1 FGGGRPVA
9 AAPKDT
15 ARKDPLRFL
24 KAGLRAVMTA
34 RTINFTY
41 AHSNGTLLPGYLPQ
55 TRFFGL
61 TDLSGGGL
69 APGIP
74 FILGQQYDLSTLY
87 SLSANNGWYTQ
98 NSQYLNTAFSAL
110 LTDNITARTTLEP
123 FRGFNIQLDARWQR
137 TKNQESYYR
146 RTIDTASV
154 AYKEVG
160 YLTPVSGEDLLH
172 LTPQALSTGSFSTTT
187 ITIQTLFGD
196 LGNNGETSKAFD
208 RFVENRRA
216 VQQKLQAANPA
227 APVTTTTTTSTGT
240 TTTTTTGG
248 LYGYNSQE
256 VLIQSFLDAYHGK
269 SSDGYEAK
277 KFNPF
282 SMIPLPNWRLEYTS
296 FADLPG
302 MRDLFRTFTINHVY
316 SSVYTLGSFTTSTNY
331 SAEPD
336 FKINNPIIP
345 FALNSTG
352 QYVPYYVVGQVSFLE
367 SLAPLIG
374 VNFTTMNNVT
384 GRVQYSTSRAV
395 ALNTTNAQVTELHA
409 SDLTIGIGYAAT
421 GLKLPFRVGG
431 EQRVLKNNLQARLD
445 LSIRDNTTIQRSI
458 LNSIDPI
465 PDLTGS
471 GPGRGST
478 TAPVD
483 GVIGIPTSQT
493 TNGALT
499 VQLRPTIDYLLN
511 SRLNLQFYFTQT
523 ITQPRV
529 SNAFRNATSEGG
541 LQLRYS
547 LQ

>member
-1 FGGGRPVA
+1 
-9 AAPKDT
+9 
-15 ARKDPLRFL
+15 
-24 KAGLRAVMTA
+24 VMTA
-34 RTINFTY
+34 RSINFTY
-41 AHSNGTLLPGYLPQ
+41 AHSNGTLLPGYLPK

-61 TDLSGGGL
+61 TDGGAGGL

-74 FILGQQYDLSTLY
+74 FILGQQYDLSALY

-123 FRGFNIQLDARWQR
+123 FRGFNVQLDARWQR

-146 RTIDTASV
+146 RAIDTASV

-160 YLTPVSGEDLLH
+160 YLTPLGGQDLLR

-208 RFVENRRA
+208 RFVKNREA
-216 VQQKLQAANPA
+216 VQQKLQAVNPVEL
-227 APVTTTTTTSTGT
+227 VTTTTDTPNGPV
-240 TTTTTTGG
+240 TTTTTGG

-282 SMIPLPNWRLEYTS
+282 SMFPLPNWRLEYNT
-296 FADLPG
+296 FAELPG
-302 MRDLFRTFTINHVY
+302 MRDLFRSFTINHVY
-316 SSVYTLGSFTTSTNY
+316 SSVYTLGSYTTSTNY

-336 FKINNPIIP
+336 FKLNNPLVP

-367 SLAPLIG
+367 SLAPLVGI
-374 VNFTTMNNVT
+374 NFTTMNNVT

-409 SDLTIGIGYAAT
+409 TDLTIGIGYAAT

-458 LNSIDPI
+458 LNSVDPV
-465 PDLTGS
+465 PTLTGS
-471 GPGRGST
+471 T
-478 TAPVD
+478 TPFAD
-483 GVIGIPTSQT
+483 GVIGVPTSQT

-511 SRLNLQFYFTQT
+511 SRLNLQFYYTQT

-529 SNAFRNATSEGG
+529 SNAFRNATTEGG